1 MNGDETWDLGFHE
14 TSAAFESASQN
25 ARVWTERWVGAWCF
39 CPNCGAQRIEPFANN
54 NPVGDFHCGACAEE
68 YELKSQK
75 GRFGPRVADG
85 AFDAMTRRLAANNNP
100 NLMLLNY
107 DLARRS
113 VTDLIVVPK
122 HFFTPAIIEKRK
134 PLGPNARRAGWTG
147 CNIRIADVPQAGKI
161 FIVRDGVV
169 SPRDSVLDQWRMTLF
184 LRDERLPARGWLL
197 DVMKCVEAIGR
208 PEFTLEEVYAHEAR
222 LAARYPGNNN
232 VRPKIRQQL
241 QVLRDRGFLEFSRR
255 GEYRLR
261 HV

>member
-1 MNGDETWDLGFHE
+1 M
-14 TSAAFESASQN
+14 
-25 ARVWTERWVGAWCF
+25 V
-39 CPNCGAQRIEPFANN
+39 PFANN
-54 NPVGDFHCGACAEE
+54 NPVGDFHCASCAEE

-85 AFDAMTRRLAANNNP
+85 AYDAMTRRLVANNNP

-107 DLARRS
+107 DLTRRS
-113 VTDLIVVPK
+113 VTNLIVVPK

-147 CNIRIADVPQAGKI
+147 CNIRIADVPHAGKI

-169 SPRDSVLDQWRMTLF
+169 SPRDAVLDQWRSTLF
-184 LRDERLPARGWLL
+184 LRDEGLSARGWLL

-208 PEFTLEEVYAHEAR
+208 REFTLEDVYAYEPR
-222 LAARYPGNNN
+222 LAALYPGNNN

-241 QVLRDRGFLEFSRR
+241 QVLRDRGFLEFAGR
-255 GEYRLR
+255 GVYRLR
-261 HV
+261 TAA